1 MGRAP
6 SRLGNPGWT
15 RRRRRS
21 KPRIA
26 PGAYLRD
33 QTRRGT
39 SEASFTSK
47 PTFATLALPRR
58 VAWSTNMV
66 QDREVNSSTAGKTI
80 DRSIRW
86 DTISVWVGILVP
98 QPNSNFPSQI
108 KDFQPAA
115 FRKTAVVHNNGPQR
129 GSNGVRSVPA
139 AAWSYM
145 VFSLQM
151 ACRAWRLPC
160 LGRAYCEPENA

>member
-86 DTISVWVGILVP
+86 DTISVWLGILVP
-98 QPNSNFPSQI
+98 QPFEYHRILKHLPSPQNEDPISNDCSDLKSLKKTVRVLI
-108 KDFQPAA
+108 PA
-115 FRKTAVVHNNGPQR
+115 F
-129 GSNGVRSVPA
+129 A
-139 AAWSYM
+139 AAQSSSYD
-145 VFSLQM
+145 LALM
-151 ACRAWRLPC
+151 AGASRFRGATARC
-160 LGRAYCEPENA
+160 LA